1 MNSEQQEDPEDRFH
15 SLNLLL
21 EAIHNETDQ
30 ESEIATDQQSGSL
43 HRDNE
48 PDQENPNLENRLQSL
63 LEEFHISSDQDEHQK
78 PSDPNPSPGK
88 TSAPE
93 SIISHKY
100 SEFDLAKGQKKLVAQ
115 RKSLRLRFRAER
127 AELQL
132 ERMKLE
138 YLRKDSE
145 SSESSTTDANQNK
158 QANDQSI
165 VEPVQPDGESENT
178 TLLKARLR
186 ASEEKNLALLSEI
199 DELQNEIIDL
209 QSQSHSTDFDP
220 AFHEGLISLTSQ
232 LEQTQSKLE
241 AALLEADGFRN
252 LTTSIAQDSNTLE
265 DHRKNLWENVVGG
278 AQSPSD
284 ATSRSVDSL
293 QESKE
298 IIRQKDQLIAE
309 LQKANKEAADR
320 VMSEASSIAEQKTAE
335 MFDQDEIIIQERK
348 RLQHLETQ
356 WREQIGEAE
365 IKISKERAKLA
376 RDKTALDEQLHEI
389 KTQLAKLEKLPNP
402 PRTGKWLD
410 QLGLS

>member
-48 PDQENPNLENRLQSL
+48 PDQ
-63 LEEFHISSDQDEHQK
+63 DEHQK

-93 SIISHKY
+93 SIISHEC
-100 SEFDLAKGQKKLVAQ
+100 SEFDLAKGQKKLIAQ

-145 SSESSTTDANQNK
+145 SSTTDANQYK
-158 QANDQSI
+158 QGNDQSI
-165 VEPVQPDGESENT
+165 VEPVQPDGESENA

-186 ASEEKNLALLSEI
+186 ASGEKTLALLSEI
-199 DELQNEIIDL
+199 DELQNQIIDL

-265 DHRKNLWENVVGG
+265 NHRKNLWENVVG
-278 AQSPSD
+278 
-284 ATSRSVDSL
+284 
-293 QESKE
+293 
-298 IIRQKDQLIAE
+298 
-309 LQKANKEAADR
+309 EA
-320 VMSEASSIAEQKTAE
+320 
-335 MFDQDEIIIQERK
+335 
-348 RLQHLETQ
+348 
-356 WREQIGEAE
+356 
-365 IKISKERAKLA
+365 
-376 RDKTALDEQLHEI
+376 
-389 KTQLAKLEKLPNP
+389 
-402 PRTGKWLD
+402 
-410 QLGLS
+410 

>member
-186 ASEEKNLALLSEI
+186 ASEMSPARSSPRCLA
-199 DELQNEIIDL
+199 
-209 QSQSHSTDFDP
+209 
-220 AFHEGLISLTSQ
+220 
-232 LEQTQSKLE
+232 
-241 AALLEADGFRN
+241 
-252 LTTSIAQDSNTLE
+252 
-265 DHRKNLWENVVGG
+265 
-278 AQSPSD
+278 
-284 ATSRSVDSL
+284 
-293 QESKE
+293 
-298 IIRQKDQLIAE
+298 
-309 LQKANKEAADR
+309 
-320 VMSEASSIAEQKTAE
+320 
-335 MFDQDEIIIQERK
+335 
-348 RLQHLETQ
+348 
-356 WREQIGEAE
+356 
-365 IKISKERAKLA
+365 
-376 RDKTALDEQLHEI
+376 
-389 KTQLAKLEKLPNP
+389 
-402 PRTGKWLD
+402 
-410 QLGLS
+410 